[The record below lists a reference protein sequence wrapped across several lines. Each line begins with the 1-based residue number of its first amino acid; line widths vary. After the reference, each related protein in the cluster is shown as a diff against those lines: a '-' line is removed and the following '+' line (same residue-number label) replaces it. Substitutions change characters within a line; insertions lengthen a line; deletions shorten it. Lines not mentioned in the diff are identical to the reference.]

1 MRIVQI
7 SDTHLSHRRGV
18 TEEHLLRTAEF
29 VNGVLRPDL
38 VVHTGDVVVLD
49 PDDRDDRVRAHELV
63 STAFTAPV
71 RVLPGNHDVGDGGP
85 APWRGIAVTEE
96 RVAAYEEVWGPDRWR
111 EDHEGWTLLG
121 LDSEVLGTGLLRE
134 DAQWVWLEETVTG
147 LDTDRPVLLFL
158 HKPVFAALDRPTDHA
173 VDVGP
178 RARERLLTL
187 FAGTGLRAVGSG
199 HLHRYRSVD
208 RDGVREVWAPS
219 TAFVAGEGGG
229 LPAGL
234 AQLGV
239 VTYDTGVDAAGASR
253 VSVAFRAP
261 GDLETVAFDDV
272 PAVHETLREMDERA
286 VAGAR

>member
-18 TEEHLLRTAEF
+18 TEEHLLRVAEF
-29 VNGVLRPDL
+29 VNGALRPDL

-49 PDDRDDRVRAHELV
+49 PDARADRLRAHEVV
-63 STAFTAPV
+63 SSAFDAPV

-111 EDHEGWTLLG
+111 EDRDGWTLLG
-121 LDSEVLGTGLLRE
+121 LDSEVLGTGLPRE
-134 DAQWVWLEETVTG
+134 TAQWAWLEETVGG
-147 LDTDRPVLLFL
+147 LPADHPVLLFL
-158 HKPVFAALDRPTDHA
+158 HKPVFAALDRPIDHA

-178 RARERLLTL
+178 QARERLLAL

-199 HLHRYRSVD
+199 HLHRYRSID
-208 RDGVREVWAPS
+208 RGGVREVWAPS

-239 VTYDTGVDAAGASR
+239 VTYDTGVGTAGAPR
-253 VSVAFRAP
+253 LSVAFRAP
-261 GDLETVAFDDV
+261 GDLESVGFDDV
-272 PAVHETLREMDERA
+272 PAVQEALREMDERTA
-286 VAGAR
+286 VAAS